1 MKEAPQWAAAGNVL
15 AQPGRRATELP
26 SSERAAA
33 GRAKAQKLVLQ
44 SEAVVQQ
51 RSKAKVRLDV
61 PAPELPALLL
71 STVEEAAK
79 PRLLRPAQ
87 TPAASAGRLD
97 SSATNFSD
105 SASGAGGAALPD
117 GEDGSMKL
125 QEGSRVLDIERA
137 VNGGV
142 AIGVLLCVHETDPKQ
157 VDVRYDDGTCR
168 RLLPESRFK
177 LLVEPSVREGP

>member
-1 MKEAPQWAAAGNVL
+1 MSKNSCHSKYVTDDSPIAEHEGDATHVVFL
-15 AQPGRRATELP
+15 PGTR
-26 SSERAAA
+26 
-33 GRAKAQKLVLQ
+33 VN
-44 SEAVVQQ
+44 
-51 RSKAKVRLDV
+51 KVRLDV

-71 STVEEAAK
+71 STAEEPAK
-79 PRLLRPAQ
+79 PRLFRPAQ

-137 VNGGV
+137 VNGGM
-142 AIGVLLCVHETDPKQ
+142 ATGVLLCVRETDPKQ
-157 VDVRYDDGTCR
+157 VD
-168 RLLPESRFK
+168 
-177 LLVEPSVREGP
+177 

>member
-1 MKEAPQWAAAGNVL
+1 M
-15 AQPGRRATELP
+15 
-26 SSERAAA
+26 
-33 GRAKAQKLVLQ
+33 
-44 SEAVVQQ
+44 
-51 RSKAKVRLDV
+51 

-71 STVEEAAK
+71 STAEEPAK

-97 SSATNFSD
+97 SFATNPSD

-137 VNGGV
+137 VNGGM
-142 AIGVLLCVHETDPKQ
+142 ATGVLLCVRETDPKQ
-157 VDVRYDDGTCR
+157 VD
-168 RLLPESRFK
+168 
-177 LLVEPSVREGP
+177 